1 MNIETIKEMREN
13 LDYLERLEKLAN
25 SWESSTH
32 FKPGTKL
39 EIVNDDFITL
49 NSIDITFNSHYF
61 DIIKSNELIS
71 IYDAIFLIKSEL
83 EKLKI

>member
-1 MNIETIKEMREN
+1 MKLETIKEMREN

-25 SWESSTH
+25 SWENSTH

-39 EIVNDDFITL
+39 EMVNDDFISTG
-49 NSIDITFNSHYF
+49 NIDITCNAHYF
-61 DIIKSNELIS
+61 DIIKSNELIA